1 MLRYLQKETLE
12 KAGSGLEIAWI
23 TPCKVKTLEGLA
35 RVISGSDP
43 KILQKVKSLGISASM
58 GIAGF
63 NAELDVSM
71 ATEFTKDL
79 LQEEGS
85 KTLSL

>member
-12 KAGSGLEIAWI
+12 KIGSRLDITWIA
-23 TPCKVKTLEGLA
+23 PRKAKTLEGLVRA
-35 RVISGSDP
+35 ISGSDP

-58 GIAGF
+58 GTAGL